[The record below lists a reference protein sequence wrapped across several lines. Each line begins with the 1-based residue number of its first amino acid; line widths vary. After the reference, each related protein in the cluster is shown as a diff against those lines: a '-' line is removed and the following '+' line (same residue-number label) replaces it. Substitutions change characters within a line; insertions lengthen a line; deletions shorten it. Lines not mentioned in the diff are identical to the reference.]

1 MLLSTTFNDYFSDSE
16 THKPKT
22 TMKDEIPVK
31 ECAQKQ
37 ELATFIDNLK
47 VVENS
52 EFNVL
57 FL

>member
-1 MLLSTTFNDYFSDSE
+1 MLLSTTFNDYFNDSE
-16 THKPKT
+16 THKPKAA
-22 TMKDEIPVK
+22 MKDEIPAK
-31 ECAQKQ
+31 ECAQNG